1 MIGTDLAVTA
11 AGAGEAIT
19 TAVARVLGIPRAL
32 AERVKRTPAL
42 RVEGPHVAHEE
53 DGRQLFLHSPA
64 STDAIG
70 RLCTRGSA
78 GLVPFSNKLAAE
90 EWRSLRLAI
99 KQETVAANIVRCL
112 RAFDATPPALVLAGG
127 GALDD
132 ELLRTVAEAL
142 RARAVV
148 VGRAN
153 IDGLHG
159 PRFAV
164 ASGLVHLYAARAG

>member
-1 MIGTDLAVTA
+1 M
-11 AGAGEAIT
+11 
-19 TAVARVLGIPRAL
+19 
-32 AERVKRTPAL
+32 
-42 RVEGPHVAHEE
+42 EGPHVAHEE
-53 DGRQLFLHSPA
+53 DGRRLFLDSPA
-64 STDAIG
+64 PSDAIG

-90 EWRSLRLAI
+90 EWRSLRLAV

-112 RAFDATPPALVLAGG
+112 RAFDDPPPALVLAGG

-142 RARAVV
+142 RSASIV

-153 IDGLHG
+153 VDAQHG

-164 ASGLVHLYAARAG
+164 ASGLVHLYARQA